1 MCACSVVSLC
11 DPMDCGPPG
20 SSLSVKF
27 PRQEHWSGLPFHPPG
42 DLPGPGVEIY
52 FFRAPVNVDNLTSS
66 YESQIFLMISRLV
79 NPFQKVFNLVCLDPL
94 EESLSAATMYVC
106 LSHV

>member
-42 DLPGPGVEIY
+42 DLPGPGVEITSPEAPALAGG
-52 FFRAPVNVDNLTSS
+52 FFT
-66 YESQIFLMISRLV
+66 
-79 NPFQKVFNLVCLDPL
+79 K
-94 EESLSAATMYVC
+94 
-106 LSHV
+106 LSHLGSPKRELKDS